1 MSGIQSIRNGLTG
14 NITKIIVVAIII
26 TFIGSVGWAGFLSQG
41 NVNVIAKVG
50 SKDITTTDLSLEASN
65 QQFTLSQRFPDEE
78 FEEELLFNL
87 SKEVLIGKFSVLDF
101 LDRKDLSLNEAFIY
115 KQLSSEEQFLEGGLF
130 SKNRFDSY
138 ARSIGFIP
146 ADYLKRIE
154 EDLSMSIW
162 NQSLIQSSFVTEK
175 ELDSSIKLANQ
186 ERDISFL
193 RIPFKSFQ
201 DNISI
206 NQDDLQEIYNN
217 NLSDYVNPEQVKVS
231 YIELNPQKLEE
242 LIEISPEEINLEY
255 QDYLNEFDSAIRKS
269 VSHIMLNISDS
280 RDLDAAR
287 KEIEVIKSRLTD
299 GDSFESLVLELSED
313 EGTKNN
319 QGSLGVTDGTLLPPE
334 FEAALL
340 TMDEGE
346 YYGPIE
352 LLSSVHLIKLDEIIQ
367 PEPETLE
374 SKTQNIREN
383 LISAKAEGMY
393 IELLD
398 RISNLTF
405 SAEDIEQIGQEISQ
419 NVLSTEYLYE
429 EELPDVLNSSSIKEY
444 IFQEYGGD
452 EYPELFETSQLSAV
466 VLEVKGF
473 NDEVQ
478 LSFDEVK
485 STIEDTYLNLETQK
499 KVNNFLDDTITSL
512 RGDTTLE
519 ELSVSQKI
527 NIESYNKLKR
537 DSSLLPLDVINTIFS
552 LARSKA
558 GEVYETAVLQNGD
571 ALIYRLDA
579 VKEGSDGLNEETRQ
593 EFENLL
599 SQQKTIA
606 ELSDLQQNL
615 EENIS
620 IEVLN

>member
-1 MSGIQSIRNGLTG
+1 
-14 NITKIIVVAIII
+14 
-26 TFIGSVGWAGFLSQG
+26 
-41 NVNVIAKVG
+41 
-50 SKDITTTDLSLEASN
+50 
-65 QQFTLSQRFPDEE
+65 
-78 FEEELLFNL
+78 
-87 SKEVLIGKFSVLDF
+87 
-101 LDRKDLSLNEAFIY
+101 
-115 KQLSSEEQFLEGGLF
+115 
-130 SKNRFDSY
+130 
-138 ARSIGFIP
+138 
-146 ADYLKRIE
+146 
-154 EDLSMSIW
+154 
-162 NQSLIQSSFVTEK
+162 
-175 ELDSSIKLANQ
+175 
-186 ERDISFL
+186 
-193 RIPFKSFQ
+193 
-201 DNISI
+201 
-206 NQDDLQEIYNN
+206 
-217 NLSDYVNPEQVKVS
+217 
-231 YIELNPQKLEE
+231 
-242 LIEISPEEINLEY
+242 
-255 QDYLNEFDSAIRKS
+255 
-269 VSHIMLNISDS
+269 MLNISDS
-280 RDLDAAR
+280 RDLDAAK

-352 LLSSVHLIKLDEIIQ
+352 LLSSVHLIKLDEIIK

-419 NVLSTEYLYE
+419 NVLSTDYLYE
-429 EELPDVLNSSSIKEY
+429 EELPDVLNGSSIREF

-473 NDEVQ
+473 NEEVQ

-499 KVNNFLDDTITSL
+499 KVNSFLDDSITSL
-512 RGDTTLE
+512 RADTSLE

-537 DSSLLPLDVINTIFS
+537 DSSLFPLDVINTIFS

-558 GEVYETAVLQNGD
+558 GEAYETAVLQNGD

-579 VKEGSDGLNEETRQ
+579 VKEGSDGLNEETRL

-620 IEVLN
+620 IEILN

>member
-429 EELPDVLNSSSIKEY
+429 EELPDVLKGSSIKEY

-473 NDEVQ
+473 NEEVQ

-499 KVNNFLDDTITSL
+499 KVNNFLDDTIISL
-512 RGDTTLE
+512 RADTSLE

-571 ALIYRLDA
+571 ALIYRLMQL
-579 VKEGSDGLNEETRQ
+579 KR
-593 EFENLL
+593 
-599 SQQKTIA
+599 
-606 ELSDLQQNL
+606 
-615 EENIS
+615 
-620 IEVLN
+620 VLMASMRKQGRSLRIC

>member
-1 MSGIQSIRNGLTG
+1 MSGIQSIRKGLTG

-473 NDEVQ
+473 NEEVQ

-485 STIEDTYLNLETQK
+485 SSIEDTYLNLETQK
-499 KVNNFLDDTITSL
+499 KVNNFLDDTIISL
-512 RGDTTLE
+512 RADTSLE

-593 EFENLL
+593 EFGNLL

-620 IEVLN
+620 IEILN

>member
-429 EELPDVLNSSSIKEY
+429 EELPDVLKGSSIKEY

-473 NDEVQ
+473 NEEVQ

-499 KVNNFLDDTITSL
+499 KVNNFLDDTIISL
-512 RGDTTLE
+512 RADTSLE

-552 LARSKA
+552 LPRSKA

-620 IEVLN
+620 IEILN

>member
-138 ARSIGFIP
+138 ARSIGYIP

-154 EDLSMSIW
+154 EDFSMSIW

-201 DNISI
+201 ENISI
-206 NQDDLQEIYNN
+206 NQEDLEEIYSN

-287 KEIEVIKSRLTD
+287 KEIEVIKSRLTE

-313 EGTKNN
+313 EGTKDN

-334 FEAALL
+334 FEAALQ

-352 LLSSVHLIKLDEIIQ
+352 LLSSVHLIKLDEIIK

-429 EELPDVLNSSSIKEY
+429 EELPDVLKGSSIKEY

-499 KVNNFLDDTITSL
+499 KVNNFLDDAITSL
-512 RGDTTLE
+512 RADTTLE

-537 DSSLLPLDVINTIFS
+537 DSSLFPLDVINTIFS

-620 IEVLN
+620 IEILN

>member
-138 ARSIGFIP
+138 ARSIGYIP

-154 EDLSMSIW
+154 EDFSMSIW

-383 LISAKAEGMY
+383 LISAKAEEMY

-429 EELPDVLNSSSIKEY
+429 EELPDVLKGSSIKEY

-473 NDEVQ
+473 NEEVQ

-499 KVNNFLDDTITSL
+499 KVNNFLDDAITSL
-512 RGDTTLE
+512 RADTTLE

-620 IEVLN
+620 IEILN

>member
-206 NQDDLQEIYNN
+206 NQDDLEEIYNN

-352 LLSSVHLIKLDEIIQ
+352 LLSSVHLIKLDEIIK

-374 SKTQNIREN
+374 TKTQNIREN

-429 EELPDVLNSSSIKEY
+429 EELPDVLKASSIKEY

-473 NDEVQ
+473 NEEVQ
-478 LSFDEVK
+478 LSFDAVK

-499 KVNNFLDDTITSL
+499 KVNNFLDDTIISL
-512 RGDTTLE
+512 RADTSLE

-620 IEVLN
+620 IEILN

>member
-146 ADYLKRIE
+146 ADYLKRIK

-186 ERDISFL
+186 ERDISFM
-193 RIPFKSFQ
+193 RIPFTSFQ
-201 DNISI
+201 ENISI
-206 NQDDLQEIYNN
+206 NQEDLEEIYNN

-287 KEIEVIKSRLTD
+287 KEIEVIKSRLTE

-313 EGTKNN
+313 EGTKDN

-334 FEAALL
+334 FEAALQ

-429 EELPDVLNSSSIKEY
+429 EELPDVLKGSSIKEY

-499 KVNNFLDDTITSL
+499 KVNNFLDDAITSL
-512 RGDTTLE
+512 RADTTLE

-537 DSSLLPLDVINTIFS
+537 DSSLFPLDVINTIFS

-620 IEVLN
+620 IEILN

>member
-87 SKEVLIGKFSVLDF
+87 SKEILIGKFSVLDF

-206 NQDDLQEIYNN
+206 NQDDLEEIYNN

-340 TMDEGE
+340 TMDEGN

-352 LLSSVHLIKLDEIIQ
+352 LLSSVHLIKLDEIIK

-374 SKTQNIREN
+374 SKTQIIREN

-419 NVLSTEYLYE
+419 NVSSTEYLYE
-429 EELPDVLNSSSIKEY
+429 EELPDVLKGSSIKEY

-466 VLEVKGF
+466 VLQVKGF
-473 NDEVQ
+473 NEEVQ
-478 LSFDEVK
+478 LTFDAVK

-499 KVNNFLDDTITSL
+499 KVNNFLDDTIISL
-512 RGDTTLE
+512 RADTSLE

-552 LARSKA
+552 LPRSKA

-620 IEVLN
+620 IEILN

>member
-146 ADYLKRIE
+146 ADYLKRIK

-201 DNISI
+201 ENISI
-206 NQDDLQEIYNN
+206 NQEDLEEIYNN

-287 KEIEVIKSRLTD
+287 KEIEVIKSRLTE

-313 EGTKNN
+313 EGTKDN

-334 FEAALL
+334 FEAALQ

-352 LLSSVHLIKLDEIIQ
+352 LLSSVHLIKLDEIIK

-429 EELPDVLNSSSIKEY
+429 EELPDVLKGSSIKEY

-499 KVNNFLDDTITSL
+499 KVNNFLDDAITSL
-512 RGDTTLE
+512 RADTTLE

-537 DSSLLPLDVINTIFS
+537 DSSLFPLDVINTIFS

-620 IEVLN
+620 IEILN

>member
-101 LDRKDLSLNEAFIY
+101 LDRKDLSLNEAFLY

-138 ARSIGFIP
+138 ARSIGYIP

-154 EDLSMSIW
+154 EDFSMSIW

-201 DNISI
+201 ENISI
-206 NQDDLQEIYNN
+206 NQEDLEEIYNN

-231 YIELNPQKLEE
+231 YIELSPQKLEE

-313 EGTKNN
+313 EGTKSN

-352 LLSSVHLIKLDEIIQ
+352 LLSSVHLIKLDEIIK

-429 EELPDVLNSSSIKEY
+429 EELPDVLKGSSIKEY

-473 NDEVQ
+473 NEEVQ
-478 LSFDEVK
+478 LSFDAVK

-499 KVNNFLDDTITSL
+499 KVNKFLDDTIASL
-512 RGDTTLE
+512 RADTSLE
-519 ELSVSQKI
+519 ELSVSQNI

-537 DSSLLPLDVINTIFS
+537 DSSLFPLDVINTIFS

-558 GEVYETAVLQNGD
+558 GEVYESAVLQNGD

-620 IEVLN
+620 IEILN

>member
-1 MSGIQSIRNGLTG
+1 
-14 NITKIIVVAIII
+14 
-26 TFIGSVGWAGFLSQG
+26 
-41 NVNVIAKVG
+41 
-50 SKDITTTDLSLEASN
+50 
-65 QQFTLSQRFPDEE
+65 
-78 FEEELLFNL
+78 
-87 SKEVLIGKFSVLDF
+87 
-101 LDRKDLSLNEAFIY
+101 
-115 KQLSSEEQFLEGGLF
+115 
-130 SKNRFDSY
+130 
-138 ARSIGFIP
+138 
-146 ADYLKRIE
+146 
-154 EDLSMSIW
+154 MSIW

-193 RIPFKSFQ
+193 RVPFKSFQ

-206 NQDDLQEIYNN
+206 NQEDLEEIYNN

-398 RISNLTF
+398 RISN
-405 SAEDIEQIGQEISQ
+405 
-419 NVLSTEYLYE
+419 
-429 EELPDVLNSSSIKEY
+429 
-444 IFQEYGGD
+444 
-452 EYPELFETSQLSAV
+452 
-466 VLEVKGF
+466 
-473 NDEVQ
+473 
-478 LSFDEVK
+478 
-485 STIEDTYLNLETQK
+485 
-499 KVNNFLDDTITSL
+499 
-512 RGDTTLE
+512 
-519 ELSVSQKI
+519 
-527 NIESYNKLKR
+527 
-537 DSSLLPLDVINTIFS
+537 
-552 LARSKA
+552 
-558 GEVYETAVLQNGD
+558 
-571 ALIYRLDA
+571 
-579 VKEGSDGLNEETRQ
+579 
-593 EFENLL
+593 
-599 SQQKTIA
+599 
-606 ELSDLQQNL
+606 
-615 EENIS
+615 
-620 IEVLN
+620 

>member
-1 MSGIQSIRNGLTG
+1 
-14 NITKIIVVAIII
+14 
-26 TFIGSVGWAGFLSQG
+26 
-41 NVNVIAKVG
+41 
-50 SKDITTTDLSLEASN
+50 
-65 QQFTLSQRFPDEE
+65 
-78 FEEELLFNL
+78 
-87 SKEVLIGKFSVLDF
+87 
-101 LDRKDLSLNEAFIY
+101 
-115 KQLSSEEQFLEGGLF
+115 
-130 SKNRFDSY
+130 
-138 ARSIGFIP
+138 
-146 ADYLKRIE
+146 
-154 EDLSMSIW
+154 
-162 NQSLIQSSFVTEK
+162 
-175 ELDSSIKLANQ
+175 
-186 ERDISFL
+186 
-193 RIPFKSFQ
+193 
-201 DNISI
+201 NISI

-429 EELPDVLNSSSIKEY
+429 EELPDVLKGSSIKEY

-499 KVNNFLDDTITSL
+499 KVNNFLDDAITSL
-512 RGDTTLE
+512 RADTTLE

-537 DSSLLPLDVINTIFS
+537 DSSLFPLDVINTIFS

-620 IEVLN
+620 IEILN

>member
-154 EDLSMSIW
+154 EDFSMSIW

-201 DNISI
+201 ENISI
-206 NQDDLQEIYNN
+206 NQEDLEEIYNN

-255 QDYLNEFDSAIRKS
+255 QDYLNEFDSDIRKS

-280 RDLDAAR
+280 RDLDTAR

-352 LLSSVHLIKLDEIIQ
+352 LLSSVHLIKLDEIIK

-429 EELPDVLNSSSIKEY
+429 EELPDVLKGNSIKEY

-473 NDEVQ
+473 NEEVQ
-478 LSFDEVK
+478 LSFDAVK

-499 KVNNFLDDTITSL
+499 KVNKFLDDTIASL
-512 RGDTTLE
+512 RADTSLE

-527 NIESYNKLKR
+527 NLESYNKLKR
-537 DSSLLPLDVINTIFS
+537 DSSLFPLDVINTIFS

-558 GEVYETAVLQNGD
+558 GEVYESAVLQNGD

-620 IEVLN
+620 IEILN

>member
-1 MSGIQSIRNGLTG
+1 MSGIQSIRSGLTG

-87 SKEVLIGKFSVLDF
+87 SKEVLIGKFSVLEF

-115 KQLSSEEQFLEGGLF
+115 KQLSSEEQFLESGLF

-162 NQSLIQSSFVTEK
+162 NQSLIKSFFVTEK

-193 RIPFKSFQ
+193 RIPYKSFQ
-201 DNISI
+201 ENISI
-206 NQDDLQEIYNN
+206 NQEDLEEIYKN

-231 YIELNPQKLEE
+231 YIELSPQKLEE

-255 QDYLNEFDSAIRKS
+255 QDYLDEFDSAIRKS

-313 EGTKNN
+313 EGTKSN

-352 LLSSVHLIKLDEIIQ
+352 LLSSVHLIKLDEIIK

-383 LISAKAEGMY
+383 LISAKAEVMY

-405 SAEDIEQIGQEISQ
+405 SAEDIEQIGHEISQ

-429 EELPDVLNSSSIKEY
+429 EELPDVLKGSSIKEY

-499 KVNNFLDDTITSL
+499 KVNNFLDDAITSL
-512 RGDTTLE
+512 RADTTLE

-537 DSSLLPLDVINTIFS
+537 DSSLFPLDVINTIFS

-620 IEVLN
+620 IEILN

>member
-280 RDLDAAR
+280 RDLNAAR

-383 LISAKAEGMY
+383 LISAKAEEMY

-429 EELPDVLNSSSIKEY
+429 EELPDVLKGSSIKEY

-499 KVNNFLDDTITSL
+499 KVNNFLDDAITSL
-512 RGDTTLE
+512 RADTTLE

-620 IEVLN
+620 IEILN

>member
-1 MSGIQSIRNGLTG
+1 
-14 NITKIIVVAIII
+14 
-26 TFIGSVGWAGFLSQG
+26 
-41 NVNVIAKVG
+41 
-50 SKDITTTDLSLEASN
+50 
-65 QQFTLSQRFPDEE
+65 
-78 FEEELLFNL
+78 
-87 SKEVLIGKFSVLDF
+87 
-101 LDRKDLSLNEAFIY
+101 
-115 KQLSSEEQFLEGGLF
+115 
-130 SKNRFDSY
+130 
-138 ARSIGFIP
+138 
-146 ADYLKRIE
+146 
-154 EDLSMSIW
+154 MSIW
-162 NQSLIQSSFVTEK
+162 NQSLIKSSFVTEK
-175 ELDSSIKLANQ
+175 ELNSSIKLANQ

-193 RIPFKSFQ
+193 RVPFKSFQ
-201 DNISI
+201 ENISI
-206 NQDDLQEIYNN
+206 NQEDLEEIYSN

-280 RDLDAAR
+280 RDLDAAK
-287 KEIEVIKSRLTD
+287 KEMEVIKSRLTD
-299 GDSFESLVLELSED
+299 GDSFESLVLEFSED

-346 YYGPIE
+346 YYGPVE
-352 LLSSVHLIKLDEIIQ
+352 LLSSVHLIKLDEIIK

-429 EELPDVLNSSSIKEY
+429 EELPDVLKDSSIKEY

-473 NDEVQ
+473 NEEVQ

-485 STIEDTYLNLETQK
+485 STIQDTYLNLETQK

-512 RGDTTLE
+512 RADTSLE
-519 ELSVSQKI
+519 ELSISKNI
-527 NIESYNKLKR
+527 NIESYDKLKR
-537 DSSLLPLDVINTIFS
+537 DSSLFPLDVINTIFS

-593 EFENLL
+593 EFKNLL

-615 EENIS
+615 EENVS
-620 IEVLN
+620 IEVFN

>member
-87 SKEVLIGKFSVLDF
+87 SKEVLIGKFSILDF

-193 RIPFKSFQ
+193 RIPFNSFQ

-334 FEAALL
+334 FEAALQ

-429 EELPDVLNSSSIKEY
+429 EELPDVLKGSSIKIY
-444 IFQEYGGD
+444 FQEYGGD

-473 NDEVQ
+473 NEEVQ

-499 KVNNFLDDTITSL
+499 KVNNFLDDTIISL
-512 RGDTTLE
+512 RADTSLE

-527 NIESYNKLKR
+527 NIESYNKLK
-537 DSSLLPLDVINTIFS
+537 
-552 LARSKA
+552 
-558 GEVYETAVLQNGD
+558 ETA
-571 ALIYRLDA
+571 
-579 VKEGSDGLNEETRQ
+579 
-593 EFENLL
+593 L
-599 SQQKTIA
+599 SC
-606 ELSDLQQNL
+606 L
-615 EENIS
+615 
-620 IEVLN
+620 

>member
-242 LIEISPEEINLEY
+242 LIQISPEEINLEY

-280 RDLDAAR
+280 RDLNAAR

-383 LISAKAEGMY
+383 LISAKAEEMY

-429 EELPDVLNSSSIKEY
+429 EELPDVLKGSSIKEY

-537 DSSLLPLDVINTIFS
+537 DSSLFPLDVINTIFS

-620 IEVLN
+620 IEILN

>member
-87 SKEVLIGKFSVLDF
+87 SKEVLIGKFSILDF

-313 EGTKNN
+313 EGTKSN

-383 LISAKAEGMY
+383 LISAKAEEMY

-429 EELPDVLNSSSIKEY
+429 EELPDVLKGSSIKEY

-499 KVNNFLDDTITSL
+499 KVNNFLDDTIISL
-512 RGDTTLE
+512 RADTSLE

-527 NIESYNKLKR
+527 NIESYKKLKR

-552 LARSKA
+552 LSRSKA

-620 IEVLN
+620 IEILN

>member
-1 MSGIQSIRNGLTG
+1 MSGIQSIRKGLTG

-429 EELPDVLNSSSIKEY
+429 EELPDVLKGSSIKEY

-473 NDEVQ
+473 NEEVQ

-485 STIEDTYLNLETQK
+485 SSIEDTYLNLETQK
-499 KVNNFLDDTITSL
+499 KVNNFLDDTIISL
-512 RGDTTLE
+512 RADTSLE

-593 EFENLL
+593 EFGNLL

-620 IEVLN
+620 IEILN

>member
-206 NQDDLQEIYNN
+206 NQDDLEEIYNN

-280 RDLDAAR
+280 RDLDAAK

-352 LLSSVHLIKLDEIIQ
+352 LLSSVHLIKLDEIIK

-429 EELPDVLNSSSIKEY
+429 EELPDVLKGSSIKEY

-473 NDEVQ
+473 NEEVQ

-499 KVNNFLDDTITSL
+499 KVNNFLDDTIISL
-512 RGDTTLE
+512 RADTSSRRALCFSKNQYRILQQTKKRQ
-519 ELSVSQKI
+519 LSLAFRCYQHNIFLSKI
-527 NIESYNKLKR
+527 KSWRSLR
-537 DSSLLPLDVINTIFS
+537 DSSF
-552 LARSKA
+552 AKW
-558 GEVYETAVLQNGD
+558 
-571 ALIYRLDA
+571 
-579 VKEGSDGLNEETRQ
+579 
-593 EFENLL
+593 
-599 SQQKTIA
+599 
-606 ELSDLQQNL
+606 
-615 EENIS
+615 
-620 IEVLN
+620 

>member
-206 NQDDLQEIYNN
+206 NQEDLEEIYNN

-429 EELPDVLNSSSIKEY
+429 EELPDVLKGSSIKEY

-473 NDEVQ
+473 NEEVQ

-499 KVNNFLDDTITSL
+499 KVNNFLDDTIISL
-512 RGDTTLE
+512 RADTSLE

-537 DSSLLPLDVINTIFS
+537 DSSLFL
-552 LARSKA
+552 
-558 GEVYETAVLQNGD
+558 
-571 ALIYRLDA
+571 
-579 VKEGSDGLNEETRQ
+579 
-593 EFENLL
+593 
-599 SQQKTIA
+599 
-606 ELSDLQQNL
+606 
-615 EENIS
+615 
-620 IEVLN
+620 

>member
-138 ARSIGFIP
+138 ARSIGYIP

-154 EDLSMSIW
+154 EDFSMSIW

-201 DNISI
+201 ENISI
-206 NQDDLQEIYNN
+206 NQEDLEEIYNN

-269 VSHIMLNISDS
+269 VSHIMLNISDF

-313 EGTKNN
+313 EGTKSN

-352 LLSSVHLIKLDEIIQ
+352 LLSSVHLIKLDEIIK

-429 EELPDVLNSSSIKEY
+429 EELPDVLKGNSIKEY

-473 NDEVQ
+473 NEEVQ
-478 LSFDEVK
+478 LSFDAVK

-499 KVNNFLDDTITSL
+499 KVNNFLDDAITSL
-512 RGDTTLE
+512 RADTTLE

-537 DSSLLPLDVINTIFS
+537 DSSLFPLDVINTIFS

-558 GEVYETAVLQNGD
+558 GEVYESAVLQNGD

-615 EENIS
+615 EENI
-620 IEVLN
+620 

>member
-429 EELPDVLNSSSIKEY
+429 EELPDVLKGSSIKEY

-473 NDEVQ
+473 NEEVQ
-478 LSFDEVK
+478 LSFDAVK

-499 KVNNFLDDTITSL
+499 KVNNFLDDTIISL
-512 RGDTTLE
+512 RADTSLE

-552 LARSKA
+552 LPRSKA

-620 IEVLN
+620 IEILN

>member
-186 ERDISFL
+186 ERDISFM
-193 RIPFKSFQ
+193 RIPFTSFQ
-201 DNISI
+201 ENISI
-206 NQDDLQEIYNN
+206 NQEDLEEIYNN
-217 NLSDYVNPEQVKVS
+217 NLSDYVNPQQVKVS

-269 VSHIMLNISDS
+269 VSHIMLNTSDS

-299 GDSFESLVLELSED
+299 GDSFETLVLELSED

-334 FEAALL
+334 FEAALQ

-352 LLSSVHLIKLDEIIQ
+352 LLSSVHLIKLDEIIK

-374 SKTQNIREN
+374 SKTQNIKEN

-429 EELPDVLNSSSIKEY
+429 EELPDVLKGSSIKEY

-499 KVNNFLDDTITSL
+499 KVNNFLDDAITSL
-512 RGDTTLE
+512 RADTTLE

-537 DSSLLPLDVINTIFS
+537 DSSLFPLDVINTIFS

-620 IEVLN
+620 IEILN

>member
-101 LDRKDLSLNEAFIY
+101 LDRKDLSLNEAFIF

-138 ARSIGFIP
+138 ARSIGYIP

-154 EDLSMSIW
+154 EDFSMSIW
-162 NQSLIQSSFVTEK
+162 NQSLIKSSFVTEK

-201 DNISI
+201 ENISI
-206 NQDDLQEIYNN
+206 NQEDLEEIYNN

-287 KEIEVIKSRLTD
+287 KEIEVIKSRLTE

-313 EGTKNN
+313 EGTKDN

-334 FEAALL
+334 FEAALQ

-352 LLSSVHLIKLDEIIQ
+352 LLSSVHLIKLDEIIK

-429 EELPDVLNSSSIKEY
+429 EELPDVLNDSSIREF

-452 EYPELFETSQLSAV
+452 QYPELFETSQLSAV

-473 NDEVQ
+473 NEEVQ

-499 KVNNFLDDTITSL
+499 KVNSFLEDSITSL
-512 RGDTTLE
+512 RADTTLE

-537 DSSLLPLDVINTIFS
+537 DSSLFPLDVINTIFS

-620 IEVLN
+620 IEILN

>member
-429 EELPDVLNSSSIKEY
+429 EELPDVLKGSSIKEY

-473 NDEVQ
+473 NEEVQ
-478 LSFDEVK
+478 LSFDEGK
-485 STIEDTYLNLETQK
+485 IYYRRYLFKFRNTK
-499 KVNNFLDDTITSL
+499 K
-512 RGDTTLE
+512 G
-519 ELSVSQKI
+519 
-527 NIESYNKLKR
+527 
-537 DSSLLPLDVINTIFS
+537 
-552 LARSKA
+552 
-558 GEVYETAVLQNGD
+558 
-571 ALIYRLDA
+571 
-579 VKEGSDGLNEETRQ
+579 
-593 EFENLL
+593 
-599 SQQKTIA
+599 
-606 ELSDLQQNL
+606 
-615 EENIS
+615 
-620 IEVLN
+620 

>member
-429 EELPDVLNSSSIKEY
+429 EELPDVLKGSSIKEY

-473 NDEVQ
+473 NEEVQ
-478 LSFDEVK
+478 LSFDAVK

-499 KVNNFLDDTITSL
+499 KVNSFLDDSITSL
-512 RGDTTLE
+512 RADTSLE

-537 DSSLLPLDVINTIFS
+537 DSSLFPLDVINTIFS

-558 GEVYETAVLQNGD
+558 GEAYETAVLQNGD

-620 IEVLN
+620 IEILN

>member
-1 MSGIQSIRNGLTG
+1 M
-14 NITKIIVVAIII
+14 
-26 TFIGSVGWAGFLSQG
+26 
-41 NVNVIAKVG
+41 IAKVG

-87 SKEVLIGKFSVLDF
+87 SKEVLIGKFSVLEF
-101 LDRKDLSLNEAFIY
+101 LDRKDLSLNEAFLY

-146 ADYLKRIE
+146 TDYLKRIE

-162 NQSLIQSSFVTEK
+162 NQSLIQSSFVTKK

-201 DNISI
+201 ENISI

-287 KEIEVIKSRLTD
+287 KEIEVIKSRLTN

-383 LISAKAEGMY
+383 LISAVSYTHLTLPTKA
-393 IELLD
+393 
-398 RISNLTF
+398 
-405 SAEDIEQIGQEISQ
+405 
-419 NVLSTEYLYE
+419 
-429 EELPDVLNSSSIKEY
+429 
-444 IFQEYGGD
+444 
-452 EYPELFETSQLSAV
+452 
-466 VLEVKGF
+466 
-473 NDEVQ
+473 
-478 LSFDEVK
+478 
-485 STIEDTYLNLETQK
+485 
-499 KVNNFLDDTITSL
+499 
-512 RGDTTLE
+512 
-519 ELSVSQKI
+519 
-527 NIESYNKLKR
+527 
-537 DSSLLPLDVINTIFS
+537 
-552 LARSKA
+552 
-558 GEVYETAVLQNGD
+558 
-571 ALIYRLDA
+571 
-579 VKEGSDGLNEETRQ
+579 
-593 EFENLL
+593 
-599 SQQKTIA
+599 
-606 ELSDLQQNL
+606 
-615 EENIS
+615 
-620 IEVLN
+620 

>member
-393 IELLD
+393 IDLID

-429 EELPDVLNSSSIKEY
+429 EELPDVLKGSSIKEY

-473 NDEVQ
+473 NEEVQ

-499 KVNNFLDDTITSL
+499 KVNNFLDDTIISL
-512 RGDTTLE
+512 RADTSLE

-537 DSSLLPLDVINTIFS
+537 DSSLFPLDVINTIFS

-558 GEVYETAVLQNGD
+558 GEVYESAVLQNGD

-620 IEVLN
+620 IEILN

>member
-138 ARSIGFIP
+138 ARSIGYIP

-154 EDLSMSIW
+154 EDFSMSIW
-162 NQSLIQSSFVTEK
+162 NQSLIKSSFVTEK

-201 DNISI
+201 ENISI
-206 NQDDLQEIYNN
+206 NQEDLEEIYNN

-287 KEIEVIKSRLTD
+287 KEIEVIKSRLTE

-313 EGTKNN
+313 EGTKDN

-334 FEAALL
+334 FEAALQ

-352 LLSSVHLIKLDEIIQ
+352 LLSSVHLIKLDEIIK

-429 EELPDVLNSSSIKEY
+429 EELPDVLKGSSIKEY

-499 KVNNFLDDTITSL
+499 KVNNFLDDAITSL
-512 RGDTTLE
+512 RADTTLE

-537 DSSLLPLDVINTIFS
+537 DSSLFPLDVINTIFS

-620 IEVLN
+620 IEILN

>member
-1 MSGIQSIRNGLTG
+1 MSGIQSIRKGLTG

-206 NQDDLQEIYNN
+206 NQDDLEEIYNN

-383 LISAKAEGMY
+383 LISAKAEEMY

-429 EELPDVLNSSSIKEY
+429 EELPDVLKGSSIKEY

-499 KVNNFLDDTITSL
+499 RVNNFLDDAIINLRADTS
-512 RGDTTLE
+512 LE

-537 DSSLLPLDVINTIFS
+537 DSSLFPLDVINTIFS

-599 SQQKTIA
+599 IQQKTIA

-620 IEVLN
+620 IEILN

>member
-352 LLSSVHLIKLDEIIQ
+352 LLSSVHLIKLDEIIK

-429 EELPDVLNSSSIKEY
+429 EELPDVLQGNSIKEY

-473 NDEVQ
+473 NEEVQ
-478 LSFDEVK
+478 LSFDAVK

-499 KVNNFLDDTITSL
+499 KVNKFLDDTIASL
-512 RGDTTLE
+512 RADTSLE

-558 GEVYETAVLQNGD
+558 GEVYESAVLQNGD

-620 IEVLN
+620 IEILN

>member
-186 ERDISFL
+186 ERDISFM
-193 RIPFKSFQ
+193 RIPFTSFQ
-201 DNISI
+201 ENISI
-206 NQDDLQEIYNN
+206 NQEDLEEIYNN

-287 KEIEVIKSRLTD
+287 KEIEVIKSRLTQ

-352 LLSSVHLIKLDEIIQ
+352 LLSSVHLIKLDEIIK

-429 EELPDVLNSSSIKEY
+429 EELPDILKGSSIKEY

-499 KVNNFLDDTITSL
+499 KVNNFLDDAITSL
-512 RGDTTLE
+512 RADTTLE

-537 DSSLLPLDVINTIFS
+537 DSSLFPLDVINTIFS

-558 GEVYETAVLQNGD
+558 GEVYESAVLQNGD

-620 IEVLN
+620 IEILN

>member
-206 NQDDLQEIYNN
+206 NQDDLEEIYNN

-352 LLSSVHLIKLDEIIQ
+352 LLSSVHLIKLDEIIK

-429 EELPDVLNSSSIKEY
+429 EELPDVLKASSIKEY

-473 NDEVQ
+473 NEEVQ
-478 LSFDEVK
+478 LSFDAVK

-499 KVNNFLDDTITSL
+499 KVNNFLDDTIISL
-512 RGDTTLE
+512 RADTSLE

-620 IEVLN
+620 IEILN